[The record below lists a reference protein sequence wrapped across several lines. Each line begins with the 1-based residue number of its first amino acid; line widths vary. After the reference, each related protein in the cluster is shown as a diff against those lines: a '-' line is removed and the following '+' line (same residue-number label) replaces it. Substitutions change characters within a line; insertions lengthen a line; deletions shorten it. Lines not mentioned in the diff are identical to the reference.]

1 MSKSL
6 RTNHYYKMKRIV
18 ILILFTLA
26 LISCTDDSFD
36 SQSNRASE
44 AYNSWKSLG
53 INSYTMDQQRVGNFN
68 LSGMI
73 LKIGV
78 TNSTI
83 TSIQDT
89 SGTVQITRGDWS
101 NYKTIDQLFDILTKL
116 NTIRPSSFNVIYH
129 ETYHYP
135 VSVYID
141 ARSSSLGEVYNFT
154 IQNLV
159 PIR

>member
-1 MSKSL
+1 MKKLFLFISL
-6 RTNHYYKMKRIV
+6 IWV
-18 ILILFTLA
+18 IT
-26 LISCTDDSFD
+26 SCTEDTFD

-78 TNSTI
+78 TNSAI
-83 TSIQDT
+83 TSIHDT
-89 SGTVQITRGDWS
+89 SGTVQITQEDWIH
-101 NYKTIDQLFDILTKL
+101 YKTVDQLFDILTKL

-141 ARSSSLGEVYNFT
+141 ASSSNLGEVYNFT

-159 PIR
+159 PIK

>member
-1 MSKSL
+1 MSKHSKISHF
-6 RTNHYYKMKRIV
+6 TKMKRTI
-18 ILILFTLA
+18 ILIAFTLT

-53 INSYTMDQQRVGNFN
+53 IDSYTMDQQRVGNFN

-78 TNSTI
+78 SNSII
-83 TSIQDT
+83 TSVRDT
-89 SGTVQITRGDWS
+89 SGTVQITPGDWG
-101 NYKTIDQLFDILTKL
+101 NYKTVDQLFDILTKL

-159 PIR
+159 PIK

>member
-1 MSKSL
+1 MKKIIFLMS
-6 RTNHYYKMKRIV
+6 
-18 ILILFTLA
+18 FTLA

-68 LSGMI
+68 LSGMV
-73 LKIGV
+73 LKV
-78 TNSTI
+78 EVANSTI
-83 TSIQDT
+83 ANIQDT
-89 SGTVQITRGDWS
+89 SGSVQVTQVDWQYFKTV
-101 NYKTIDQLFDILTKL
+101 DQLFEILTKL
-116 NTIRPSSFNVIYH
+116 NTIRPSTFNVLYH

-135 VSVYID
+135 ISVYID

-154 IQNLV
+154 VQNLV
-159 PIR
+159 PIN

>member
-1 MSKSL
+1 
-6 RTNHYYKMKRIV
+6 MKKLFLFIS
-18 ILILFTLA
+18 LILVIT
-26 LISCTDDSFD
+26 SCNEDTFD

-78 TNSTI
+78 TNSAI
-83 TSIQDT
+83 TSMQDT
-89 SGTVQITRGDWS
+89 SGTVQITQEDWIH
-101 NYKTIDQLFDILTKL
+101 YKTVDQLFDILTKL

-141 ARSSSLGEVYNFT
+141 ASSSNLGEVYNFT

-159 PIR
+159 PIK